1 MKFRAYLEENYC
13 RNPDGESGGA
23 WCYTTDPKVRWK
35 YCDVP
40 TCGQTDTPTV
50 APTPKCADWNP
61 DECGCPATNQAD
73 YRGTISV
80 TESGRTCMPWTDQ
93 APHKHSYQPEFYPY
107 AGLDMNYC
115 RNPSGADRA
124 WCYTNDPEKRWEYC
138 DVPTCGYTSTPT
150 AAPTP
155 KCDNYNPDKCGCST
169 NNQADYRGTT
179 SVTES
184 GRTCM
189 SWNSNKPHK
198 HNRKPKKYPNA
209 GLDENYCRNP
219 DGEDRAWCYT
229 TDRKKR
235 WKYCDVPTCDEKS
248 KRLRGRT

>member
-61 DECGCPATNQAD
+61 DECGCPETNQAD

-93 APHKHSYQPEFYPY
+93 APHKHSYQP
-107 AGLDMNYC
+107 
-115 RNPSGADRA
+115 
-124 WCYTNDPEKRWEYC
+124 
-138 DVPTCGYTSTPT
+138 
-150 AAPTP
+150 
-155 KCDNYNPDKCGCST
+155 
-169 NNQADYRGTT
+169 
-179 SVTES
+179 
-184 GRTCM
+184 
-189 SWNSNKPHK
+189 
-198 HNRKPKKYPNA
+198 
-209 GLDENYCRNP
+209 
-219 DGEDRAWCYT
+219 
-229 TDRKKR
+229 
-235 WKYCDVPTCDEKS
+235 
-248 KRLRGRT
+248 